1 MFELNSLFLG
11 SGKPPE
17 TSETVSNEGFQDH
30 AKNKDN
36 PFGAILDENLKGSTT
51 AKSGNGIK
59 ESGNEAPIRESDS
72 KLQTRTLKGG
82 IELALGGV
90 EPSQDVIADYAKSQ
104 GLDADLI
111 EILMTA
117 GVSGAVLEKE
127 LLLDPSTLGQ
137 LSAPATLTES
147 RESLQAK
154 KSAVPIAPETLL
166 TQNGHSITNSDLP
179 TIKPGLQ
186 ALETIQGFR
195 DQVVSPTQTLQSSAS
210 ALRPK
215 EALTPNSASSR
226 ATTASAPAATDAV
239 IPQNGRS
246 IAASDLPT
254 IKPGLQALETIQG
267 FRDQVVSP
275 TQTLQSS
282 ASALRPKE
290 ALTPNSASSRATTV
304 SAPAAT
310 DAVIP
315 QNGRSIAASDLPTIK
330 PGLQALETI
339 QGFRDQ
345 VVSPTQT
352 LQSSASALRS
362 KEVLTPNSASSR
374 ATTVSAPAAT
384 DAVIPQNGR
393 SIAASD
399 LPTIKPGLQALETI
413 QGFRDQVVSPTQT
426 LQSSASALRPKEALT
441 PNSASSRA
449 TTASAPA
456 ATDAVIPQN
465 GRSIAASDLPT
476 IKPGLQALETIQ
488 GFRDQVVSPTQ
499 TLQSS
504 ASALRPKE
512 ALTPNSASS
521 RATTASAPAATDAVI
536 PQNGRSIAASD
547 LPTIKPGLQA
557 LETIQGFRDQV
568 VSPTQTLQSS
578 ASALRSKEVL
588 TPNSASSRATTVSA
602 PAATDAVIPQNERSI
617 AASDLPIANAGL
629 NYAKASS
636 KAPVIMPDTV
646 SDSGAKTAKTE
657 AALIQNDRKSP
668 VSDLLF
674 AKLESTR
681 LPATQPHLG
690 NMTRIMEATLPKG
703 HHSVANNDINIAK
716 PERARAIN
724 PSVIP
729 NARPQE
735 AQKTIRQAQSKV
747 DAPEQVT
754 LIIPTK
760 ISKEVKS
767 LEPRGV
773 AIEKLAPIKLP
784 ASAEIIISHNQQQ
797 RPDLVKR
804 AEASK
809 KDLGSDIITQPT
821 SSSRV
826 NSSDKPGLD
835 QIENL
840 GKQETLRRQDQYLDL
855 SRRLTDALGQRLT
868 AQISRGSWH
877 VEMELHPRTLGR
889 IEIQLEMKNGE
900 LEAHFNASRAATRD
914 LIQEGLPRLRAEL
927 EQHGTE
933 SAYVGVGQQNNGKSD
948 GKPTGADHS
957 GNEVESDDQGSEPQE
972 LTKLKAA
979 HKQGLD
985 IQV

>member
-166 TQNGHSITNSDLP
+166 IQNGHSITN
-179 TIKPGLQ
+179 
-186 ALETIQGFR
+186 
-195 DQVVSPTQTLQSSAS
+195 
-210 ALRPK
+210 
-215 EALTPNSASSR
+215 
-226 ATTASAPAATDAV
+226 
-239 IPQNGRS
+239 
-246 IAASDLPT
+246 SDLPT

-315 QNGRSIAASDLPTIK
+315 QNGRSI
-330 PGLQALETI
+330 G
-339 QGFRDQ
+339 
-345 VVSPTQT
+345 
-352 LQSSASALRS
+352 
-362 KEVLTPNSASSR
+362 
-374 ATTVSAPAAT
+374 
-384 DAVIPQNGR
+384 
-393 SIAASD
+393 
-399 LPTIKPGLQALETI
+399 
-413 QGFRDQVVSPTQT
+413 
-426 LQSSASALRPKEALT
+426 
-441 PNSASSRA
+441 
-449 TTASAPA
+449 
-456 ATDAVIPQN
+456 
-465 GRSIAASDLPT
+465 
-476 IKPGLQALETIQ
+476 
-488 GFRDQVVSPTQ
+488 
-499 TLQSS
+499 
-504 ASALRPKE
+504 
-512 ALTPNSASS
+512 
-521 RATTASAPAATDAVI
+521 
-536 PQNGRSIAASD
+536 
-547 LPTIKPGLQA
+547 
-557 LETIQGFRDQV
+557 
-568 VSPTQTLQSS
+568 
-578 ASALRSKEVL
+578 
-588 TPNSASSRATTVSA
+588 
-602 PAATDAVIPQNERSI
+602 
-617 AASDLPIANAGL
+617 ASDLPIANAGL

-646 SDSGAKTAKTE
+646 SDSGAKTAKNE

-716 PERARAIN
+716 PERARTIN

-797 RPDLVKR
+797 RPDLVKQ